1 MPSES
6 AASIDC
12 ADALSVR
19 ERRLEAFYF
28 GPSDSYLFGVFHP
41 PEGMH
46 RNEAIVLCNP
56 FGQEYLRAHKSMRR
70 LAINLARLGYPVL
83 RFDYRGTG
91 DSAGDLDGIS
101 AEHWVT
107 DIGYAVQELM
117 DMSAVPRVALI
128 GLRLGALMA
137 AKAATEHNH
146 VSRLIMWDPVV
157 DGGVYVDGIKDAIA
171 NAQAQGSRSRII
183 EPDGTLHFNGFCMPP
198 LFQESISKWSI
209 KSEAPGVNV
218 PIAQI
223 MSHESDT
230 FESLKCLLSGKP
242 GFYSELAPAPHDWNY
257 VDHVGG
263 ILWPKPVIDS
273 IEQYFV
279 QPTPL

>member
-1 MPSES
+1 MN
-6 AASIDC
+6 
-12 ADALSVR
+12 R
-19 ERRLEAFYF
+19 T
-28 GPSDSYLFGVFHP
+28 
-41 PEGMH
+41 
-46 RNEAIVLCNP
+46 EAIVLCNP
-56 FGQEYLRAHKSMRR
+56 FGQEYLRAHKSIRR
-70 LAINLARLGYPVL
+70 LAINLANLGYPVL

-91 DSAGDLDGIS
+91 DSAGDLDGVS
-101 AEHWVT
+101 AQHWVA
-107 DIGYAVQELM
+107 DIGYAIQELM

-128 GLRLGALMA
+128 GLRLGALLA
-137 AKAATEHNH
+137 AKAATEQNH

-157 DGGVYVDGIKDAIA
+157 DGSAYVEGIRSAIA
-171 NAQAQGSRSRII
+171 DAQAHGSRSRII
-183 EPDGTLHFNGFCMPP
+183 DADGTLHFNGFCMPP
-198 LFQESISKWSI
+198 LFQDSISKWNLGD
-209 KSEAPGVNV
+209 EASGIHV

-223 MSHESDT
+223 TSHESDT
-230 FESLKCLLSGKP
+230 FDSLKRFLSGKQ